1 MDQISRDSP
10 LEMLSDINPASPF
23 PDDSFSKSPFNSA
36 LKSFAKLDIKSNSS
50 IEGSFRDI
58 IKRMQN
64 EVDTL
69 LHENAELKSRG
80 SVSTDNQNSNH
91 QVFYSFEEK
100 NKKVDNFSNRE
111 IEKQNNM
118 LKSVGEKDAII
129 QSLTEKVDEFQE
141 KIKLLEKENNRL
153 QIEVKKRDNYLQQ
166 KLQLEIDIKKGM
178 RLNQELQA
186 KLGVQEHQTNLMHL
200 STRQNSVI
208 QDNNS
213 VTEEVEEFERE
224 ISQKNRKIDKLD
236 KENKLSRD
244 MNQTLVKVLK
254 LKNLQIQA
262 NKILSKKEEK
272 EQIDIDTTKKN
283 LEKFENEEKKLLR
296 MLEIKMKQYE
306 EIENEN

>member
-1 MDQISRDSP
+1 
-10 LEMLSDINPASPF
+10 
-23 PDDSFSKSPFNSA
+23 
-36 LKSFAKLDIKSNSS
+36 
-50 IEGSFRDI
+50 
-58 IKRMQN
+58 
-64 EVDTL
+64 
-69 LHENAELKSRG
+69 
-80 SVSTDNQNSNH
+80 
-91 QVFYSFEEK
+91 
-100 NKKVDNFSNRE
+100 
-111 IEKQNNM
+111 M

-283 LEKFENEEKKLLR
+283 LEKF
-296 MLEIKMKQYE
+296 
-306 EIENEN
+306 